1 MSLKYIKLFEN
12 SDEIAEKNILDNL
25 IILIKLGVL
34 SPSDIDFTETSSSGG
49 NYEIYVQTEDGT
61 VGFNW
66 DDEETIE
73 YTGDGWWDM
82 EVTFDRIIDDTQYV
96 LVANG
101 IGRGPGTGDEVELKE
116 ITSILNIYSKPVTKK
131 AR

>member
-34 SPSDIDFTETSSSGG
+34 SPSDIDFTETSPSGG

-66 DDEETIE
+66 DDEEPTE

-101 IGRGPGTGDEVELKE
+101 SGRGPGTGDEVELKE
-116 ITSILNIYSKPVTKK
+116 ITSILNIYSKSVTKK